1 MIASEVNP
9 IYTVWLVSSIGKY
22 NVSSVLNSVD
32 MNESKKQIARCA
44 TVSIM
49 NVMVDGTWLSDR
61 IKVRDRIFIYA
72 NDGNGRKEVFRGF
85 VWNRNYNSSLLD
97 REITLKCYDNLIY
110 LQESEAFEF
119 FASGKSTQDIMST
132 ICSDWGI
139 ELEYKYE
146 SITHS
151 KLALRGTLSDIMTTD
166 ILDPVKDRTG
176 KQYVVL
182 SEKDTLVVTGVGKNS
197 TVHKIEAG
205 KNAISVVSKC
215 TMDGVV
221 TKVVILGRADR
232 QDRRPVEASL
242 SQNTAE
248 YGTLQKIIT
257 RDKDTTIEAAK
268 DEGNNILKE
277 KSTPKWEYEVTA
289 IDIPW
294 LRKGDK
300 IYVNAGDLKARHLIV
315 TDLSRSIDNKGKKII
330 LDCID
335 AET

>member
-1 MIASEVNP
+1 MTASEVNP
-9 IYTVWLVSSIGKY
+9 IYTVWLVSSAGKY
-22 NVSSVLNSVD
+22 DVSSVLNSVD
-32 MNESKKQIARCA
+32 MTESKKQIARSA

-110 LQESEAFEF
+110 LQESEASEF
-119 FASGKSTQDIMST
+119 FASGKSTQDIMSS
-132 ICSDWGI
+132 ICSEWG
-139 ELEYKYE
+139 LEMEYNYE

-151 KLALRGTLSDIMTTD
+151 KLALRGTLSDIMTSD
-166 ILDPVKDRTG
+166 ILDLVKDRTG
-176 KQYVVL
+176 KQYVIL
-182 SEKDTLVVTGVGKNS
+182 SEKDTLTVKGVGKNS
-197 TVHKIEAG
+197 TVYKIESG
-205 KNAISVVSKC
+205 RNAISVVSKC

-232 QDRRPVEASL
+232 EDRHPVEASL

-277 KSTPKWEYEVTA
+277 KSMPKWEYEVTA

-335 AET
+335 AEA